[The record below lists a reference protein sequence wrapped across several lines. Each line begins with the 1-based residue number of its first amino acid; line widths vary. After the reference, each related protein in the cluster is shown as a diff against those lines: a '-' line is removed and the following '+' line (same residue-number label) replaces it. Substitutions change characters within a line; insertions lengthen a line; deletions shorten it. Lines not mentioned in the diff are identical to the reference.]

1 MAAAVGLLG
10 GWLVFR
16 NSARQARNCSLS
28 LSTGAFKSGA
38 KRSLAGD
45 MTSPAL
51 CSKCGSV
58 TRSMPIWMGE
68 ASSPSISFSVRTCT
82 VKKKTAHTFFI
93 F

>member
-1 MAAAVGLLG
+1 M
-10 GWLVFR
+10 FR
-16 NSARQARNCSLS
+16 NSTRQAKNCSLS

-45 MTSPAL
+45 MTNPAL

-68 ASSPSISFSVRTCT
+68 SSSPSIRVRHSGSCWLSLRRSVISKSDSGTQSLSIR
-82 VKKKTAHTFFI
+82 AM
-93 F
+93 